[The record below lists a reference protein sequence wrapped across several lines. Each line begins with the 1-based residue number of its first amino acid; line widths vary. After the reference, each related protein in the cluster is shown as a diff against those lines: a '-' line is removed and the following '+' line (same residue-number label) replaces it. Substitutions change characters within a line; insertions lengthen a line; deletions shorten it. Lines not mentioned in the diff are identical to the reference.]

1 MLKLLEYYIQ
11 EHLLFTPTDRILV
24 AVSGGI
30 DSVILCFLLKELG
43 ADFGMAHCN
52 FQLRGAESDLDAVFV
67 KGLAKEL
74 NVKYYSTKFNTE
86 KLANQEG
93 TSIQI
98 IARELRYNWLEDI
111 RQAMNYD
118 FIATAHHTNDSI
130 ETALYNLAKGS
141 GIRGVRGILPKHDYI
156 IHPLLFADKD
166 MILEFGKKN
175 KIAYREDASNAT
187 DKYMRNK
194 IRHQIIPVL
203 KEINPALEKTSRQT
217 FNHLRDVE
225 TIYLWAINGIRQQI
239 MSRSEKITKLDFKT
253 LEYYPA
259 KETILYEL
267 LRPFGFNSSQVM
279 QLLNG
284 GKSGSQFISSSHRLI
299 IDHEQYV
306 IHPLNEYQV
315 DGNQEYLIEFEQE
328 EIHLPKG
335 KLKLVNLEEKPDQ
348 LPTTPNIAC
357 MDFAKLVFPLKLRRW
372 RAGDQFQPL
381 GMKGQHKKL
390 QDYFSDKKLSILEKE
405 RTWIL
410 ESNGVICWI
419 VNHRLDE
426 RFKVDESTDRV
437 LVIKWEA
444 EVGVF

>member
-30 DSVILCFLLKELG
+30 DSVILCLLFKELG
-43 ADFGMAHCN
+43 ADFGIAHCN
-52 FQLRGAESDLDAVFV
+52 FQLRGEESDLDAVFV

-74 NVKYYSTKFNTE
+74 NVKYYSTKFDTE

-98 IARELRYNWLEDI
+98 IARELRYN
-111 RQAMNYD
+111 
-118 FIATAHHTNDSI
+118 
-130 ETALYNLAKGS
+130 LYNLAKGS

-175 KIAYREDASNAT
+175 NIAYREDASNAT

-267 LRPFGFNSSQVM
+267 LRPFGFNSSQVL

-306 IHPLNEYQV
+306 IHPLKEYQV
-315 DGNQEYLIEFEQE
+315 DGNQEYLIEYEQE

-335 KLKLVNLEEKPDQ
+335 KLKLVNLDEKPDQ
-348 LPTTPNIAC
+348 FPTTPNIAC
-357 MDFAKLVFPLKLRRW
+357 MDFAKLGFPLKLRRW
-372 RAGDQFQPL
+372 RPGDQFQPL

-390 QDYFSDKKLSILEKE
+390 QDFFSDKKLSILEKE

-426 RFKVDESTDRV
+426 RFKVEESTDKV
-437 LVIKWEA
+437 LVIKWES